1 MESGFRHDRW
11 VGRLRRAANWK
22 AAEGFSGAGDKVGH
36 SDEDQRAS
44 RLAPEDRKEAL
55 MLAKLVLA
63 DIDPRRV
70 DDAAR
75 AVEQEL
81 IPFFV
86 AHPGARRGYWMA
98 NRTTGHMLVMTG
110 WSDADSLEA
119 ASAADGTQRTRV
131 AERLGIRIRAI
142 QTLDVLAF
150 QDTDDADKPV
160 IRWARATWVEGVSP
174 DLDASVQAM
183 HRELLPAQTRA
194 RGFCA
199 SYWLAD
205 RRTGNGLALS
215 LWNGPT
221 ELRDDE
227 TDSKRRRRRF
237 EQAVGRKIYRVREY
251 EALGVTAP
259 STDRRLER
267 IHGGRA

>member
-1 MESGFRHDRW
+1 
-11 VGRLRRAANWK
+11 
-22 AAEGFSGAGDKVGH
+22 
-36 SDEDQRAS
+36 
-44 RLAPEDRKEAL
+44 

-205 RRTGNGLALS
+205 CRPPNGQRSGAQLMEGPHGTARRRDRQQASAKTVRTGGRPQDLPRQGIRGARRHGAL
-215 LWNGPT
+215 
-221 ELRDDE
+221 D
-227 TDSKRRRRRF
+227 
-237 EQAVGRKIYRVREY
+237 
-251 EALGVTAP
+251 
-259 STDRRLER
+259 
-267 IHGGRA
+267 